1 MLFSSINSYL
11 NYRNI
16 VRASTSTIK
25 LKKTASKQKQT
36 LRIVNIEFTDIREI
50 MVRIK
55 VLTIYKLNIYRIL
68 NFIFKIK
75 TNTAP

>member
-1 MLFSSINSYL
+1 M
-11 NYRNI
+11 NYGNI

-25 LKKTASKQKQT
+25 LKKPASKQKQT